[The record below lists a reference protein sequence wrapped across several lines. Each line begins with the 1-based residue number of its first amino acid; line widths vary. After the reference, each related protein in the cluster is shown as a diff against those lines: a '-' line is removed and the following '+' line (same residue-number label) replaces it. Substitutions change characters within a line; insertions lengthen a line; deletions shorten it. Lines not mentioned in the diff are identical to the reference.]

1 MTDDDENYVFNQYK
15 RCAFFIL
22 KFYNEIPDIKIVDF
36 SFVFV
41 DNSSL
46 DINPI
51 EVLLFLK
58 SNQNDSVRVLFN
70 KFMLFLYSNIVY
82 RFIRPIITFLL
93 SRVIDFND
101 DWECVFTVFY
111 PNNFLI
117 KMRVLMYF
125 KVSFDND
132 AFFFEVE
139 LLNYKI

>member
-1 MTDDDENYVFNQYK
+1 MTDDDENYVLNQYK

-22 KFYNEIPDIKIVDF
+22 KFYNEIPDIKIVNF

-58 SNQNDSVRVLFN
+58 SNQNDSVGVLFN

-82 RFIRPIITFLL
+82 RYIKPIITFLL
-93 SRVIDFND
+93 SRVIYFND
-101 DWECVFTVFY
+101 D
-111 PNNFLI
+111 
-117 KMRVLMYF
+117 
-125 KVSFDND
+125 
-132 AFFFEVE
+132 
-139 LLNYKI
+139 